1 MQSLHKEHIERKK
14 ARPEVNVL
22 LLGQSESGKSTTLKQ
37 FQLLYSPAAFHSERI
52 AWRAVIYLNLPL
64 FSLRPFRRIL
74 EALAPE
80 LDQLD
85 EHDDLDSGEAETD
98 IVISSNGRPPSAIL
112 DTRVANYE
120 DYRRRLA
127 PLIELEERLTHL
139 LAAPDED
146 DSTHPASAR
155 PSWEGVRSH
164 FSSELVNGFTGRPT
178 PTITIPS
185 RMSPHVVRSVS
196 AGGHDSRA
204 KEVAVRSGEWKRAF
218 QRRLGYKSK
227 SPKTPKSGEIE
238 GWWEDPDDPVHTLH
252 SCARAMQ
259 ELWADPQVRQRLREK
274 RLRLEESSGFYLDEI
289 HRITAKKYIP
299 TDGKSR
305 ATLVEIFLSD
315 MSGGASLADVL
326 KARLKTTGV
335 VEHTF
340 VVNVGHNKGTQWRI
354 YDVGGARGQ
363 RQAWAPYFD
372 DVNAIIFLAPISAFD
387 QDPRINRLEDSLLLW
402 KSLVSN
408 PLLARVNII
417 LFLNKCDLLQAKLEA
432 GVRLSHHM
440 YTYGDRPNDYESVSK
455 SSHRQDFRNKFGA
468 LHMSYSLNKEREPYI
483 HFTAV
488 TDTRKTATII
498 SSVRDI
504 IIRNNLRAM
513 RLEIIH
519 HAVSMADEEPEEVIN
534 LSNPHLPS
542 TPPALHTIFIHT
554 YTTTNVPY
562 TTSYPIS
569 SLLRVDRHLYT
580 FPLFTFWDLDYHRT
594 TPPSVQKQLYRTL
607 AYIRFLL
614 LLFAKPRFRV
624 LVISFPRPWEHKC
637 GEADNVQES
646 AQDGSHLPSG

>member
-1 MQSLHKEHIERKK
+1 MPKANLDPPRPRTLSDPLAAALQPPPNESPEDRNRRIQSELDAKRISELIDDQLHKEHIERKK

-52 AWRAVIYLNLPL
+52 AWRAVIYLNLVR
-64 FSLRPFRRIL
+64 SVRRIL

-299 TDGKSR
+299 TD
-305 ATLVEIFLSD
+305 
-315 MSGGASLADVL
+315 ADVL

-387 QDPRINRLEDSLLLW
+387 QVLAEDPRINRLEDSLLLW

-455 SSHRQDFRNKFGA
+455 YFRNKFGA

-513 RLEIIH
+513 RL
-519 HAVSMADEEPEEVIN
+519 V
-534 LSNPHLPS
+534 
-542 TPPALHTIFIHT
+542 
-554 YTTTNVPY
+554 
-562 TTSYPIS
+562 
-569 SLLRVDRHLYT
+569 
-580 FPLFTFWDLDYHRT
+580 
-594 TPPSVQKQLYRTL
+594 
-607 AYIRFLL
+607 
-614 LLFAKPRFRV
+614 
-624 LVISFPRPWEHKC
+624 
-637 GEADNVQES
+637 
-646 AQDGSHLPSG
+646 